1 MLEITCHGSFDS
13 YNILQVAVLESESK
27 NVRVAIL
34 TRQMLFTCYCNEERA
49 ANTRQYISQQMKKM
63 FVFKESQCGIAHEC
77 RFDVL
82 SIQVLLNSFFQVTM
96 GILRFVIAQ
105 NKA

>member
-1 MLEITCHGSFDS
+1 MI
-13 YNILQVAVLESESK
+13 VL
-27 NVRVAIL
+27 VAIL
-34 TRQMLFTCYCNEERA
+34 TRQMLFTCYCNEERT
-49 ANTRQYISQQMKKM
+49 ANSRQYISQQMKKM

-82 SIQVLLNSFFQVTM
+82 SIQVLFNSCFLVTL
-96 GILRFVIAQ
+96 GILRFVIAH